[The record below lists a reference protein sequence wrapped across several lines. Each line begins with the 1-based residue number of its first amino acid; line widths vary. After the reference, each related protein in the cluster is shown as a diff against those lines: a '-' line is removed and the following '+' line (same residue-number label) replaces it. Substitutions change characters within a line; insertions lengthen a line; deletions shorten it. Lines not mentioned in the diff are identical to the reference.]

1 LSPIP
6 HQARPAFR
14 PPAVSTLVHPLPSV
28 RPPKYSSTPSSP
40 PSARLPTGAVVPVVS
55 FLLAR
60 PAERGGGGA
69 CLLHQ
74 HKACIGFVECVLVDR
89 LSFGEVAAQVR
100 QPLLF
105 TQTQPMRRGIAGTKL
120 RAVALP
126 TAHFK
131 GTGRTLAVRRARQV
145 KLTMQRG
152 SEAP

>member
-120 RAVALP
+120 RAVDGTRCQRHASKARV
-126 TAHFK
+126 AHS
-131 GTGRTLAVRRARQV
+131 L
-145 KLTMQRG
+145 
-152 SEAP
+152 